1 MSKNLEEPTTLL
13 KGKNGEQAILKGVSV
28 RGSLNGTLARVQV
41 EQRYWNSQKCSIEAV
56 YTFPF
61 PSAPYYSTWK
71 SRSPENNFAHKLL
84 RRQWRSS
91 GTRKL
96 LPMATRQLWFKRR
109 AMVCTS

>member
-56 YTFPF
+56 YTFPL
-61 PSAPYYSTWK
+61 PIGAV
-71 SRSPENNFAHKLL
+71 LL
-84 RRQWRSS
+84 D
-91 GTRKL
+91 
-96 LPMATRQLWFKRR
+96 ME
-109 AMVCTS
+109 V